1 MNKILI
7 SLKEPVEGQ
16 KQFEFTSEC
25 SDLSD
30 QIALAR
36 DKAKMF
42 SLSNIDSVHLTFGNN
57 GKLLNM
63 TDVVLT
69 ILKES

>member
-16 KQFEFTSEC
+16 KQFEFTSE
-25 SDLSD
+25 STDLSD
-30 QIALAR
+30 HIALAR
-36 DKAKMF
+36 DKSKMF
-42 SLSNIDSVHLTFGNN
+42 SISNIDSVHLTFGNN

-69 ILKES
+69 I

>member
-7 SLKEPVEGQ
+7 ALKEPVEGK
-16 KQFEFTSEC
+16 KQFEFTSEY

-30 QIALAR
+30 HIALAR
-36 DKAKMF
+36 DKVKMF
-42 SLSNIDSVHLTFGNN
+42 SISNIDSVHLTFGNN

-69 ILKES
+69 I